1 MALIEIRLSISDEE
15 VTRLDEAFSESEI
28 GDWSIHQD
36 VDSGTAYFLGYFE
49 CEEEADIAWAQV
61 KSEFFSE
68 YPEPIPIE
76 RNSLKD
82 EDWRESYKEHFKAW
96 HFKGLHWVPIWE
108 KESYI
113 VPKGDGVVWLDP
125 GMAFG
130 TGNHETTRLCVER
143 LIEYASDRV
152 IEKADLKAL
161 EVIDAGCGSGI
172 LILSAA
178 KLGFEKLRAFDNDAE
193 AVRIAEENA
202 TMNGI
207 EDLVHFEV
215 ADLTSGFKEQKADFL
230 MANILANILAE
241 YARNLIDALNPGGRL
256 VLSGI
261 LTEEID
267 EVRTVFLTDP
277 RIEKLG
283 SISMGE
289 WSDLVFNRIH

>member
-15 VTRLDEAFSESEI
+15 VTRLDEAFSESETA
-28 GDWSIHQD
+28 DWSIHQD
-36 VDSGTAYFLGYFE
+36 VDSGIAYFLGYFE

-241 YARNLIDALNPGGRL
+241 YAGNLIDALNPGGRL